1 MHCIVL
7 YYITVLYFIVLYYTS
22 PYCTCL
28 LVLTNVFFTLFI
40 FCDSELQRV
49 VLYCIVSYC
58 IILCST
64 ILFYINLLLCV
75 ECYCICTLLSSLEM
89 VYFSIE
95 LFRILLSC
103 YVLRSTTLFCYIIL
117 DCTVYYYFYF
127 MCVKYLVVDNFW
139 LFAYTSCNIFT
150 LNIYRG
156 VIIYIV
162 TINICQLLV
171 LLLHYMW
178 FFRQL

>member
-1 MHCIVL
+1 MLNYFCFVVSCVITLHCIVL
-7 YYITVLYFIVLYYTS
+7 YYIIVLYFIVLYYTS

-103 YVLRSTTLFCYIIL
+103 YVLRSTTLFCYIVL
-117 DCTVYYYFYF
+117 DCTVYYSFKF
-127 MCVKYLVVDNFW
+127 FVL
-139 LFAYTSCNIFT
+139 
-150 LNIYRG
+150 LNI
-156 VIIYIV
+156 
-162 TINICQLLV
+162 
-171 LLLHYMW
+171 LLLIIFDYLLIHRVT
-178 FFRQL
+178 FSH